1 MPCQLGARCAGAIRR
16 GEGAPSPRGAGS
28 AQERGRHVEAVATH
42 CALSGPPTVPFMPD
56 QELLRRARLANALG
70 SS

>member
-1 MPCQLGARCAGAIRR
+1 MPGGRLVGLALVGGCSWAG
-16 GEGAPSPRGAGS
+16 
-28 AQERGRHVEAVATH
+28 
-42 CALSGPPTVPFMPD
+42 ALSGPPTVPFMPD